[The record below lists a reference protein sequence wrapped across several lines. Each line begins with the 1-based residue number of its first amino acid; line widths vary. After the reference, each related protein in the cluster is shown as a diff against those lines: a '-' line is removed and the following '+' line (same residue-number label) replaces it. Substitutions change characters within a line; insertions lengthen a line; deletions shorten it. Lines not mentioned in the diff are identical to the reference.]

1 MAEGTRRWREVR
13 GQRALSE
20 SEVERYRRLMDTQQR
35 LADCAA
41 SLGVDEQQ
49 IAAALLAADPDLTDG
64 DSAEQRQ
71 LTALVSFLA
80 ALGATVE
87 LRALLPDGTLVV
99 SGAGDLLR
107 VEPSEASA
115 GEQRSAPPGQ

>member
-35 LADCAA
+35 LADGAA

-64 DSAEQRQ
+64 DTAEQRQ

-87 LRALLPDGTLVV
+87 LRALLPEGTLVV

>member
-35 LADCAA
+35 LADGAA

>member
-87 LRALLPDGTLVV
+87 LRALLPEGTLVV

>member
-64 DSAEQRQ
+64 DTAEQRQ

-87 LRALLPDGTLVV
+87 LRALLPEGTLVV

-115 GEQRSAPPGQ
+115 GEQRPAPPGQ